1 MSPLGVVMDSTQ
13 YVSANR
19 PSITGETPL
28 ASERPLEPLLLA
40 RQERV
45 DTNGW
50 TGPLSRRWR
59 AWQNGVTGISI
70 KNEQT
75 ERLAR
80 ELARET
86 GESLT
91 TAIRRA
97 LEERLERLE
106 GRRSPADR
114 LALARA
120 VMRRVDALPILDDR
134 PADEILGYD
143 EHGLP

>member
-1 MSPLGVVMDSTQ
+1 M
-13 YVSANR
+13 
-19 PSITGETPL
+19 
-28 ASERPLEPLLLA
+28 
-40 RQERV
+40 
-45 DTNGW
+45 
-50 TGPLSRRWR
+50 
-59 AWQNGVTGISI
+59 GISI

-97 LEERLERLE
+97 LEERLERVE
-106 GRRSPADR
+106 GRRDPRDKLR
-114 LALARA
+114 LARA
-120 VMRRVDALPILDDR
+120 ALRRVDALPVLDAR
-134 PADEILGYD
+134 PPDEILGYD